1 MRTRGDRFRRAD
13 RLRKPGEFRRVSS
26 EGTRRAGSH
35 LIVLQ
40 TVVEGDEVK
49 NPRVGLTV
57 SRKVG
62 NAVVRN
68 RVKRRLREWFRRS
81 RDGIRAG
88 SETVVIA
95 RASAARVSSQEL
107 TAELDRLFGIRG
119 ASRG

>member
-1 MRTRGDRFRRAD
+1 MRARGDRFRRAD

-26 EGTRRAGSH
+26 EGARRAGSH

-49 NPRVGLTV
+49 NPRIGLTV

-81 RDGIRAG
+81 RDGILPG

-95 RASAARVSSQEL
+95 RASAARVSYQEL
-107 TAELDRLFGIRG
+107 TSELDRLFGLRG